1 MRSQKLL
8 LLASALAMTASPLA
22 LADAL
27 VNVKTETVRYDD
39 LRLTS
44 RVGVAV
50 LYGRLRSAAER
61 ACAPLESQ
69 QLAAKGRYRACYD
82 DAMARAVAGVN
93 HPGLT
98 EYYEMKKGTSVP
110 TPPVAAP
117 EVTVVAKAR

>member
-1 MRSQKLL
+1 MRSNKLL
-8 LLASALAMTASPLA
+8 LLASALAVTASPFVM
-22 LADAL
+22 ADAL
-27 VNVKTETVRYDD
+27 VNVKSEVVRYDD

-93 HPGLT
+93 HAGLT
-98 EYYEMKKGTSVP
+98 EYYESKKGLVP
-110 TPPVAAP
+110 VPPVVAP
-117 EVTVVAKAR
+117 EVTVVATARP